1 MKGPSM
7 NRCGPFKRQHTS
19 FPRNKRLTTASLKW
33 RLGVWSIQ
41 GLPLLAA
48 SPMTHWHNSATQPW
62 TPTPRKGTGTRHT
75 EKTSVEKNP
84 TSLGGGREGKKM
96 ADRTQHEGKTERAK
110 ESHDRCSQPP
120 GMRMPKT
127 ADLGTQALLVV
138 NSFKLHLNAFKHFS
152 SWSIIALLKGFDQ
165 WSIIINDQH
174 TTQTNLHVF
183 RRRDV
188 KARPNP
194 ICRNHSRTMH
204 NVFFGFG
211 YSTIIWRNKQQ
222 QQQKRLSFMYTN
234 STPPGGTQ
242 QMFIRGDSAP
252 RSNHLP
258 FFMPFFFSR
267 KRYPFRIPSIEKWCP
282 FHIPCLEVCIP
293 FNCTVLWIGI
303 NHKTRTFSRL
313 CKAIQFIC

>member
-1 MKGPSM
+1 MEVGCLKYPG
-7 NRCGPFKRQHTS
+7 
-19 FPRNKRLTTASLKW
+19 ASTI
-33 RLGVWSIQ
+33 GSQ
-41 GLPLLAA
+41 P
-48 SPMTHWHNSATQPW
+48 HDWHNSATQPW
-62 TPTPRKGTGTRHT
+62 APTPRKGTGTRHT

-110 ESHDRCSQPP
+110 ESHDRCSQTS

-222 QQQKRLSFMYTN
+222 QQQQQQQNRLSFMYTN
-234 STPPGGTQ
+234 STPRGTLNKCLYGETPP
-242 QMFIRGDSAP
+242 RGP
-252 RSNHLP
+252 TTYHFLYH
-258 FFMPFFFSR
+258 FFFHE
-267 KRYPFRIPSIEKWCP
+267 KGTPFVYLLLKNGAP
-282 FHIPCLEVCIP
+282 FTNLV
-293 FNCTVLWIGI
+293 
-303 NHKTRTFSRL
+303 
-313 CKAIQFIC
+313 